1 MAKITEKDFT
11 CEFIIRDKTS
21 IEAGY
26 VDDPDDSGGITNHGV
41 TQALAN
47 QYKTTLKTKFGW
59 NGNMR
64 NLTTEMAFFIYKTH
78 FWDKM
83 KLDEVMKRSVF
94 LADRLFDLGINAGK
108 SVAVKNLQRYLNVM
122 NNRQTYWKDIDA
134 DGAMGPKSLAALDA
148 YIAKRGATGKDYLID
163 AMLDMQSTY
172 YIELAERREKDE
184 KFIYG
189 WQARKRRERKRY
201 EAICLNGFSVE

>member
-1 MAKITEKDFT
+1 MTKITEKDFT
-11 CEFIIRDKTS
+11 CEFIIRDKTDV
-21 IEAGY
+21 EGGY
-26 VDDPDDSGGITNHGV
+26 VDDPDDNGKCTNHGI

>member
-1 MAKITEKDFT
+1 MTKITEKDFT

-47 QYKTTLKTKFGW
+47 QYKTALKTKFGW

-83 KLDEVMKRSVF
+83 KLDDVMKRSVF

-134 DGAMGPKSLAALDA
+134 DGGMGPKTLGALDA
-148 YIAKRGATGKDYLID
+148 YIAKRGEQGKDYLID

-201 EAICLNGFSVE
+201 EAIRLNGFSAE

>member
-47 QYKTTLKTKFGW
+47 QYKTALKTKFGW

-83 KLDEVMKRSVF
+83 KLDDVMKRSVF

>member
-1 MAKITEKDFT
+1 MTKITEKDFT
-11 CEFIIRDKTS
+11 CDFIIRDKTNV
-21 IEAGY
+21 EAGY
-26 VDDPDDSGGITNHGV
+26 VDDPDDSGKCTNHGI

-83 KLDEVMKRSVF
+83 KLDDVMKRSVF

-134 DGAMGPKSLAALDA
+134 DGGMGPKTLGALDA
-148 YIAKRGATGKDYLID
+148 YIAKRGEQGKDFLID

-201 EAICLNGFSVE
+201 EAIRLNGFSVE

>member
-59 NGNMR
+59 DGNMR

-108 SVAVKNLQRYLNVM
+108 TVPVKNLQRYLNVM
-122 NNRQTYWKDIDA
+122 NNRQTYWKNIDA
-134 DGAMGPKSLAALDA
+134 DGAMGPKTLAALDA

>member
-83 KLDEVMKRSVF
+83 KLDKVMKRSVF

-108 SVAVKNLQRYLNVM
+108 TVAVKNLQRYLNVM

-201 EAICLNGFSVE
+201 EAIRLNGFSVE

>member
-59 NGNMR
+59 DGNMR

-83 KLDEVMKRSVF
+83 KLDDVMKRSVF

-108 SVAVKNLQRYLNVM
+108 TVPVKNLQRYLNVM
-122 NNRQTYWKDIDA
+122 NNRQTYWKNIDA
-134 DGAMGPKSLAALDA
+134 DGAMGPKTLAALDA

>member
-11 CEFIIRDKTS
+11 CEFIIRDKTN

-26 VDDPDDSGGITNHGV
+26 VNDPDDSGAETNLGV
-41 TQALAN
+41 TKALAD
-47 QYKTTLKTKFGW
+47 QYKTTLKAKFGW

-64 NLTTEMAFFIYKTH
+64 DLTYDMAFFIYKTH

-83 KLDEVMKRSVF
+83 KLDDVMKRSVF

-108 SVAVKNLQRYLNVM
+108 TVPVKNLQRYLNVM
-122 NNRQTYWKDIDA
+122 NNRQTYWKNIDA
-134 DGAMGPKSLAALDA
+134 DGAMGPKTLAALDA

>member
-26 VDDPDDSGGITNHGV
+26 VDDPDDSGGITNHGI

-64 NLTTEMAFFIYKTH
+64 NLTYDMAFFIYKTH

-108 SVAVKNLQRYLNVM
+108 TVAVKNLQRYLNVM

-148 YIAKRGATGKDYLID
+148 YIAKRGETGKDYLID

-201 EAICLNGFSVE
+201 EAIILNGFSVE

>member
-1 MAKITEKDFT
+1 MAKITEADFT
-11 CEFIIRDKTS
+11 FDFIIRDKTDV
-21 IEAGY
+21 EGGY
-26 VDDPDDSGGITNHGV
+26 VDDPDDNGKCTNHGI

-64 NLTTEMAFFIYKTH
+64 NLTYDMAFFIYKTH

-83 KLDEVMKRSVF
+83 KLDEVMRRSVF

-134 DGAMGPKSLAALDA
+134 DGGMGPKTLGALDA
-148 YIAKRGATGKDYLID
+148 YIAKRGEQGKDYLID

-201 EAICLNGFSVE
+201 EAIRLNGFSTE

>member
-26 VDDPDDSGGITNHGV
+26 VDDPDDSGGITNHGI

-201 EAICLNGFSVE
+201 EAIILNGFSVE

>member
-11 CEFIIRDKTS
+11 CEFIIRDKTN
-21 IEAGY
+21 IEGGF
-26 VDDPDDSGGITNHGV
+26 VDDPDDSGGATSHGITK
-41 TQALAN
+41 TLAD

-108 SVAVKNLQRYLNVM
+108 TVAVKNLQRYLNVM

-201 EAICLNGFSVE
+201 EAIRLNGFSVE

>member
-108 SVAVKNLQRYLNVM
+108 TVAVKNLQRYLNVM

-201 EAICLNGFSVE
+201 EAIILNGFSVE

>member
-201 EAICLNGFSVE
+201 EAIRLNGFSVE

>member
-1 MAKITEKDFT
+1 MAKITEADFT
-11 CEFIIRDKTS
+11 FDFIIRDKTDV
-21 IEAGY
+21 EGGY
-26 VDDPDDSGGITNHGV
+26 VDDPDDNGKCTNHGI

-64 NLTTEMAFFIYKTH
+64 NLTYDMAFFIYKTH

-83 KLDEVMKRSVF
+83 KLDDVMKRSVF

-134 DGAMGPKSLAALDA
+134 DGGMGPKTLGALDA
-148 YIAKRGATGKDYLID
+148 YIAKRGEQGKDYLID

-201 EAICLNGFSVE
+201 EAIRLNGFSAE

>member
-11 CEFIIRDKTS
+11 CEFIIRDKTDV
-21 IEAGY
+21 EGGY
-26 VDDPDDSGGITNHGV
+26 VDDPDDNGKCTNHGI
-41 TQALAN
+41 TQALAE

-59 NGNMR
+59 DGNMR

-83 KLDEVMKRSVF
+83 KLDDVMKRSVF

-108 SVAVKNLQRYLNVM
+108 TVAVKNLQRYLNVM
-122 NNRQTYWKDIDA
+122 NNCQTYWKDIDA

>member
-26 VDDPDDSGGITNHGV
+26 VDDPDDSGGITNHGI

-201 EAICLNGFSVE
+201 EAIRLNGFSVE

>member
-26 VDDPDDSGGITNHGV
+26 VDDPDDSGGITNHGI
-41 TQALAN
+41 TKTLAD

-59 NGNMR
+59 DGNMR

-83 KLDEVMKRSVF
+83 KLDDVMKRSVF

-108 SVAVKNLQRYLNVM
+108 TVAVKNLQRYLNVM

>member
-11 CEFIIRDKTS
+11 CEFIIRDKTN

-26 VDDPDDSGGITNHGV
+26 VNDPDDSGAETNLGV
-41 TQALAN
+41 TKALAD
-47 QYKTTLKTKFGW
+47 QYKTTLKAKFGW

-64 NLTTEMAFFIYKTH
+64 DLTYDMAFFIYKTH

-108 SVAVKNLQRYLNVM
+108 TVPVKNLQRYLNVM
-122 NNRQTYWKDIDA
+122 NNRQTYWKNIDA
-134 DGAMGPKSLAALDA
+134 DGAMGPKTLAALDA

-201 EAICLNGFSVE
+201 EAIILNGFSVE

>member
-1 MAKITEKDFT
+1 
-11 CEFIIRDKTS
+11 DKTDV
-21 IEAGY
+21 EGGY
-26 VDDPDDSGGITNHGV
+26 VDDPDDNGKCTNHGI
-41 TQALAN
+41 TQALAD

-64 NLTTEMAFFIYKTH
+64 DLTYDMAFFIYKTH

-201 EAICLNGFSVE
+201 EAIRLNGFSVE

>member
-11 CEFIIRDKTS
+11 CEFIIRDKTDV
-21 IEAGY
+21 EGGY
-26 VDDPDDSGGITNHGV
+26 VDDPDDNGKCTNHGI
-41 TQALAN
+41 TQALAE

-59 NGNMR
+59 DGNMR

-108 SVAVKNLQRYLNVM
+108 TVAVKNLQRYLNVM
-122 NNRQTYWKDIDA
+122 NNSQTYWKDIDA

>member
-1 MAKITEKDFT
+1 MAKITEADFT
-11 CEFIIRDKTS
+11 FDFIIRDKTDV
-21 IEAGY
+21 EGGY
-26 VDDPDDSGGITNHGV
+26 VDDPDDNGKCTNHGI

-83 KLDEVMKRSVF
+83 KLDDVMKRSVF

-134 DGAMGPKSLAALDA
+134 DGGMGPKTLGALDA
-148 YIAKRGATGKDYLID
+148 YIAKRGEQGKDYLID
-163 AMLDMQSTY
+163 AMLDMQSMY

-201 EAICLNGFSVE
+201 EAIRLNGFSAE

>member
-26 VDDPDDSGGITNHGV
+26 VDDPDDSGGITNHGI

-59 NGNMR
+59 DGNMR

-134 DGAMGPKSLAALDA
+134 DGAMGPKTLAALDA

-201 EAICLNGFSVE
+201 EAIRLNGFSVE

>member
-1 MAKITEKDFT
+1 
-11 CEFIIRDKTS
+11 
-21 IEAGY
+21 
-26 VDDPDDSGGITNHGV
+26 
-41 TQALAN
+41 
-47 QYKTTLKTKFGW
+47 
-59 NGNMR
+59 MR

-83 KLDEVMKRSVF
+83 KLDDVMKRSVF

-108 SVAVKNLQRYLNVM
+108 TVPVKNLQRYLNVM
-122 NNRQTYWKDIDA
+122 NNRQTYWKNIDA
-134 DGAMGPKSLAALDA
+134 DGAMGPKTLAALDA
-148 YIAKRGATGKDYLID
+148 YIAKRGATGEDYLID

>member
-11 CEFIIRDKTS
+11 CEFIIRDKTDV
-21 IEAGY
+21 EGGY
-26 VDDPDDSGGITNHGV
+26 VDDPDDNGKCTNHGI
-41 TQALAN
+41 TQALAD

-108 SVAVKNLQRYLNVM
+108 TVAVKNLQRYLNVM

>member
-26 VDDPDDSGGITNHGV
+26 VDDPDDSGGITNHGI
-41 TQALAN
+41 TKTLAD

-59 NGNMR
+59 DGNMR

-108 SVAVKNLQRYLNVM
+108 TVAVKNLQRYLNVM

>member
-59 NGNMR
+59 DGNMR

-108 SVAVKNLQRYLNVM
+108 TVPVKNLQRYLNVM

-134 DGAMGPKSLAALDA
+134 DGAMGPKTLAALDA

-201 EAICLNGFSVE
+201 EAIILNGFSVE

>member
-11 CEFIIRDKTS
+11 CEFIIRDKTN
-21 IEAGY
+21 IEGGF
-26 VDDPDDSGGITNHGV
+26 VDDPDDSGGATSHGITK
-41 TQALAN
+41 TLAD

-59 NGNMR
+59 DGNMR

-83 KLDEVMKRSVF
+83 KLDDVMKRSVF

-108 SVAVKNLQRYLNVM
+108 TVAVKNLQRYLNVM
-122 NNRQTYWKDIDA
+122 NNRQTYWKNINS
-134 DGAMGPKSLAALDA
+134 DGLMGPATLSALDA

-201 EAICLNGFSVE
+201 EAIILNGFSVE

>member
-1 MAKITEKDFT
+1 MTKITEKDFT
-11 CEFIIRDKTS
+11 CEFIIRDKTDV
-21 IEAGY
+21 EGGY
-26 VDDPDDSGGITNHGV
+26 VDDPDDNGKCTNHGV
-41 TQALAN
+41 TQALAE

-59 NGNMR
+59 DGNMR

-108 SVAVKNLQRYLNVM
+108 TVAVKNLQRYLNVM

>member
-1 MAKITEKDFT
+1 MTKITEKDFT

-83 KLDEVMKRSVF
+83 KLDDVMKRSVF

-134 DGAMGPKSLAALDA
+134 DGGMGPKTLGALDA
-148 YIAKRGATGKDYLID
+148 YIAKRGEQGKDYLID

-201 EAICLNGFSVE
+201 EAIRLNGFSVE

>member
-11 CEFIIRDKTS
+11 CEFIIRDKTDV
-21 IEAGY
+21 EGGY
-26 VDDPDDSGGITNHGV
+26 VYDPDDSGKCTNHGI
-41 TQALAN
+41 TQALAD

-148 YIAKRGATGKDYLID
+148 YIAKRRETGKDYLID

-201 EAICLNGFSVE
+201 EAIRLNGFSVE

>member
-26 VDDPDDSGGITNHGV
+26 VDDPDDSGGITNHGI

-59 NGNMR
+59 DGNMR

>member
-11 CEFIIRDKTS
+11 CEFIIRDKTDV
-21 IEAGY
+21 EGGY
-26 VDDPDDSGGITNHGV
+26 VDDPDDNGKCTNHGI
-41 TQALAN
+41 TQALAD

-201 EAICLNGFSVE
+201 EAIRLNGFSVE

>member
-11 CEFIIRDKTS
+11 CEFIIRDKTDV
-21 IEAGY
+21 EGGY
-26 VDDPDDSGGITNHGV
+26 VDDPDDNGKCTNHGI
-41 TQALAN
+41 TQALAE

-59 NGNMR
+59 DGNMR

-83 KLDEVMKRSVF
+83 KLDDVMKRSVF

-108 SVAVKNLQRYLNVM
+108 TVAVKNLQRYLNVM
-122 NNRQTYWKDIDA
+122 NNSQTYWKDIDA

>member
-26 VDDPDDSGGITNHGV
+26 VDDPDDSGGITNHGI
-41 TQALAN
+41 TKTLAD

-59 NGNMR
+59 DGNMR

-83 KLDEVMKRSVF
+83 KLDDVMKRSVF

-108 SVAVKNLQRYLNVM
+108 TVPVKNLQRYLNVM
-122 NNRQTYWKDIDA
+122 NNRQTYWKNIDA
-134 DGAMGPKSLAALDA
+134 DGAMGPKTLAALDA

-201 EAICLNGFSVE
+201 EAIRLNGFSVE

>member
-26 VDDPDDSGGITNHGV
+26 VDDPDDSGGITNHGI

>member
-11 CEFIIRDKTS
+11 CEFIIRDKTDV
-21 IEAGY
+21 EGGY
-26 VDDPDDSGGITNHGV
+26 VDDPDDNGKCTNHGI
-41 TQALAN
+41 TKTLAD

-59 NGNMR
+59 DGNMR

-83 KLDEVMKRSVF
+83 KLDDVMKRSVF

-108 SVAVKNLQRYLNVM
+108 TVAVKNLQRYLNVM

>member
-11 CEFIIRDKTS
+11 CEFIIRDKTDV
-21 IEAGY
+21 EGGY
-26 VDDPDDSGGITNHGV
+26 VDDPDDNGKCTNHGI
-41 TQALAN
+41 TQALAE

-108 SVAVKNLQRYLNVM
+108 TVAVKNLQRYLNVM
-122 NNRQTYWKDIDA
+122 NNCQTYWKDIDA

>member
-26 VDDPDDSGGITNHGV
+26 VDDPDDSGGITNHGI
-41 TQALAN
+41 TKTLAD

-59 NGNMR
+59 DGNMR

-83 KLDEVMKRSVF
+83 KLDDVMKRSVF

-108 SVAVKNLQRYLNVM
+108 TVPVKNLQRYLNVM
-122 NNRQTYWKDIDA
+122 NNRQTYWKNIDA
-134 DGAMGPKSLAALDA
+134 DGAMGPKTLAALDA

>member
-64 NLTTEMAFFIYKTH
+64 ELTYDMAFFIYKTH

-108 SVAVKNLQRYLNVM
+108 TVPVKNLQRYLNVM

-201 EAICLNGFSVE
+201 EAIRLNGFSAE